1 MLRKVYIDS
10 RYKTSSS
17 TSNTDFT
24 FELKQN
30 LDLPDST
37 TCWIDDVSIPHTWYT
52 VENFNS
58 NLYIRVVATG
68 NIDKRINLTQ
78 KNYTGSTLATELQ
91 TQLNNA
97 FTESFTVTYFSP
109 TGRLN
114 ISISTNNFII
124 YTETELENNTMTW
137 TGTGSDSYVN
147 YKNLANDLLRH
158 SDAMSATDEF
168 TTNFIDLLNVHS
180 IYICSSNLGS
190 FQTLGPRGNTD
201 ILKKVPVSSNYG
213 YLILDSV
220 VSTIDGIDVSKQGIK
235 TLHFRITDVRGN
247 IIPLHGSHVS
257 FSLIFKSEG

>member
-10 RYKTSSS
+10 RYKTSNSA
-17 TSNTDFT
+17 SNTDFT

-30 LDLPDST
+30 LDLPDNT
-37 TCWIDDVSIPHTWYT
+37 TCWIDDISIPHTWYS

-58 NLYIRVVATG
+58 NLYVRVIGTG
-68 NIDKRINLTQ
+68 NTDKRINLSQ

-91 TQLNNA
+91 TKLSAA
-97 FTESFTVTYFSP
+97 FTETFTVTYTSS
-109 TGRLN
+109 TGTLN
-114 ISISTNNFII
+114 ITISTNNFII
-124 YTETELENNTMTW
+124 YTEDELENNTMTW
-137 TGTGSDSYVN
+137 TGTGSDSYFS
-147 YKNLANDLLRH
+147 YKNLANELLRH
-158 SDAMSATDEF
+158 SEAMSATDDF

-180 IYICSSNLGS
+180 IYIC
-190 FQTLGPRGNTD
+190 
-201 ILKKVPVSSNYG
+201 SSNYG